1 MAAERAGARFVKSS
15 EILNRQSRDLPK
27 LSVGKRCFVQNQ
39 TGTSPNKWDRTG
51 VVTEVNPHDQ
61 YTIKIDGSGRLT
73 TRNRKYLRVFE
84 PTLMNIQPSAPPLP
98 STAHKSSPEFCPL
111 PPENTMVKNMF
122 NNDQDINIDQDVPIP
137 SAVSEESIDD
147 NFVDGP
153 EVETSVTREVAE
165 PMGKLTKLP
174 NACKRLI
181 PHNKDGSKVNN
192 LLPYVE
198 GRCLRNRT
206 IVKS

>member
-1 MAAERAGARFVKSS
+1 
-15 EILNRQSRDLPK
+15 
-27 LSVGKRCFVQNQ
+27 
-39 TGTSPNKWDRTG
+39 
-51 VVTEVNPHDQ
+51 
-61 YTIKIDGSGRLT
+61 
-73 TRNRKYLRVFE
+73 
-84 PTLMNIQPSAPPLP
+84 
-98 STAHKSSPEFCPL
+98 
-111 PPENTMVKNMF
+111 MF